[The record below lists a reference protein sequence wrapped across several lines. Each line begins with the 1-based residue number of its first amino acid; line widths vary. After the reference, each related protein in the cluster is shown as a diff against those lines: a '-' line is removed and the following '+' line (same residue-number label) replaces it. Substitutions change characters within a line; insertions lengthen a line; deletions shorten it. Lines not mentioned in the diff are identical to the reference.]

1 MIHRLYIL
9 LVLSVLVSFSG
20 NSQATNQE
28 PSLDKIQDATSDVK
42 KYDLINYQIIADQ
55 KYFKNNPDALNK
67 ESIISLEDQISSKS
81 ADANADDKG
90 VNTKQTPLYEASRMS
105 SSTKVALDS
114 KLSASEENKS
124 EQKSHNKIKELNLD
138 NRVDSPSNQTK
149 VKSPSKGNSSPLE
162 KSKEAGNKIAGQT
175 KNGKLSEKSL
185 VDASKS
191 NQVKSIIDAPSNLL
205 KEKNKIEK
213 KEKYFAAPKV
223 VEKAKVIEYTKV
235 NTVLVDKMTEPENN
249 REQRVVDEL
258 INSGNYDVY
267 DDGKYIKF
275 SKKK

>member
-1 MIHRLYIL
+1 MKRLECL
-9 LVLSVLVSFSG
+9 PLQKLHQTVSC
-20 NSQATNQE
+20 QHLKKINQNKNHIIK
-28 PSLDKIQDATSDVK
+28 LKN
-42 KYDLINYQIIADQ
+42 LIWTI
-55 KYFKNNPDALNK
+55 
-67 ESIISLEDQISSKS
+67 
-81 ADANADDKG
+81 
-90 VNTKQTPLYEASRMS
+90 
-105 SSTKVALDS
+105 
-114 KLSASEENKS
+114 
-124 EQKSHNKIKELNLD
+124 
-138 NRVDSPSNQTK
+138 DSPSNQTK